1 MGLPK
6 SDRTGGEFTNRSR
19 LNFLKLTPGQHIIRF
34 LHPIEGTML
43 KHTHW
48 IKGTSIECPDPDTCP
63 VCLINKEILLEVGGD
78 FKEAKKVKGFRPWTR
93 RYYANVLDLT
103 PVKVSPDCEKS
114 FENKRDSAGR
124 WPIVCEDCGASLA
137 GVEPQLSNT
146 IKILA
151 GGVTIFNALDAI
163 NESVT
168 VPDPDIAD
176 EVSLL
181 EGEEIED
188 FGAHLSGGIP
198 VGLENFDIVLM
209 VQGTG
214 RERQVTPVPQPHRDT
229 VYNLEEMELEPYD
242 LERAIVKLDSEEVKE
257 LLRGVALK
265 DIFAARNAE
274 EGSEQIDQT
283 PNEQVVENVA
293 EVEDEV
299 TNALKDLFD
308 LDAET
313 T

>member
-6 SDRTGGEFTNRSR
+6 STRTGGEFTARNR

-34 LHPIEGTML
+34 LHPIEDTTL

-48 IKGTSIECPDPDTCP
+48 IKMTSIECPDPDTCP
-63 VCLINKEILLEVGGD
+63 VCAINKEILLEVGGD
-78 FKEAKKVKGFRPWTR
+78 FKEAKKVKGFNPWTK
-93 RYYANVLDLT
+93 RYYANILDLT
-103 PVKVSPDCEKS
+103 PVKISPDCEKE

-137 GVEPQLSNT
+137 GVEPQFSHKV
-146 IKILA
+146 KILA
-151 GGVTIFNALDAI
+151 GGITLFNALDAI

-168 VPDPDIAD
+168 VPDDTITEDQTLLDDEIA
-176 EVSLL
+176 VPMN
-181 EGEEIED
+181 
-188 FGAHLSGGIP
+188 GGVP
-198 VGLENFDIVLM
+198 VGLDKFDIVLM

-214 RERQVTPVPQPHRDT
+214 RERQVTPVPQPHRIAVHD
-229 VYNLEEMELEPYD
+229 LEEMGLELYD
-242 LERAIVKLDSEEVKE
+242 LDRAIVKLDSEEVKE

-274 EGSEQIDQT
+274 EGSEQVSQ
-283 PNEQVVENVA
+283 PSNEQLVENVA
-293 EVEDEV
+293 EVENEV
-299 TNALKDLFD
+299 TDALKDLFD
-308 LDAET
+308 LETET